1 MKIMTENSSQKMWP
15 NMKEQLLQLIK
26 ALLIRLKGEAEHL
39 LWKSQELRV
48 HKFYKMSN
56 IHW

>member
-1 MKIMTENSSQKMWP
+1 MTENSSQKIWP
-15 NMKEQLLQLIK
+15 NMKEQLLQPIK

-48 HKFYKMSN
+48 HKFYKMNN